1 MKFAVLGSNTSTSL
15 SPKLHSIVYD
25 ILELNHSYSFIES
38 SDIDQDILLKYNG
51 LNITNPFKKSII
63 NYVDNVDP
71 LAEKIGSVN
80 CIKYSNSKIYGFN
93 TDYYGFNQFIK
104 SNNIELFNKDI
115 LVVGA
120 GGASL
125 SICSYLNNINKK
137 FKILNRTYTNTQHF
151 INKLNISN
159 NSIYDGKLKH
169 YDIIINCLPNN
180 VNFLKML
187 ERNEIDYQ
195 KSTSII
201 DINYLTNINYINDNQ
216 NYYNGIDML
225 IHQAIKSI
233 EIWIEKD
240 ISQIVDYQIIK
251 DRLKKDA

>member
-1 MKFAVLGSNTSTSL
+1 MKFAVLGSNTSASL

-25 ILELNHSYSFIES
+25 ILELNHSYSFIETS
-38 SDIDQDILLKYNG
+38 EIDQDTLLKYNG

-104 SNNIELFNKDI
+104 SNKIELDSKDI

-125 SICSYLNNINKK
+125 SICCYLNDINKK
-137 FKILNRTYTNTQHF
+137 FKLLNRTYLNAQHF
-151 INKLNISN
+151 IKKLNISN
-159 NSIYDGKLKH
+159 NCIFDGNLKH
-169 YDIIINCLPNN
+169 YDIIINCLPINI
-180 VNFLKML
+180 NFLEIL
-187 ERNEIDYQ
+187 ERNEIDYN
-195 KSTSII
+195 KSSSII
-201 DINYLTNINYINDNQ
+201 DINYLTNLNYINDNQ

>member
-63 NYVDNVDP
+63 NYVDNLDP

>member
-38 SDIDQDILLKYNG
+38 SDIDQDMLLKYNG

-63 NYVDNVDP
+63 NYLDNVDP

-80 CIKYSNSKIYGFN
+80 CIKYTNSKIYGFN

-104 SNNIELFNKDI
+104 SNNIELFNKNI

-125 SICSYLNNINKK
+125 SICSYLNDINKK

-187 ERNEIDYQ
+187 ERNEIDYHR
-195 KSTSII
+195 STSII

>member
-38 SDIDQDILLKYNG
+38 SDIDQDILIKYNG

-80 CIKYSNSKIYGFN
+80 CIKCSNSKIYGFN

>member
-38 SDIDQDILLKYNG
+38 SDIDQDMLLKYNG

-63 NYVDNVDP
+63 NYVDRVDP

-80 CIKYSNSKIYGFN
+80 CIKYTNSKIYGFN

-104 SNNIELFNKDI
+104 SNNIELFNKNI

-125 SICSYLNNINKK
+125 SICSYLNDINKK

-187 ERNEIDYQ
+187 ERNEIDYHR
-195 KSTSII
+195 STSII

>member
-38 SDIDQDILLKYNG
+38 SDIDQDMLLKYNG

-125 SICSYLNNINKK
+125 SICSYLNDINKK

-151 INKLNISN
+151 INKLNVSN

-187 ERNEIDYQ
+187 ERNEIDYHR
-195 KSTSII
+195 SSSII

>member
-38 SDIDQDILLKYNG
+38 SDIDQDMLLKYNG

-63 NYVDNVDP
+63 NYVDRVDP

-80 CIKYSNSKIYGFN
+80 CIKYTNSKIYGFN

-125 SICSYLNNINKK
+125 SICSYLNDINEK

-187 ERNEIDYQ
+187 ERNEIDYHR
-195 KSTSII
+195 STSII

>member
-38 SDIDQDILLKYNG
+38 SDIDQDMLLKYNG

-63 NYVDNVDP
+63 NYVDRVDP

-80 CIKYSNSKIYGFN
+80 CIKYTNSKIYGFN

-104 SNNIELFNKDI
+104 SNNIELFNKNI

-125 SICSYLNNINKK
+125 SICSYLNDINKK

-159 NSIYDGKLKH
+159 DSIYDEKLKH

-187 ERNEIDYQ
+187 ERNEIDYHR
-195 KSTSII
+195 STSII

>member
-38 SDIDQDILLKYNG
+38 SDIDQDMLLKYNG

-80 CIKYSNSKIYGFN
+80 CIKYTNSKIYGFN

-104 SNNIELFNKDI
+104 SNNIELFNKNI

-125 SICSYLNNINKK
+125 SICSYLNDINKK
-137 FKILNRTYTNTQHF
+137 FKILNRTYINTQHF

-159 NSIYDGKLKH
+159 NSIYDGKLRH

-187 ERNEIDYQ
+187 ERNEIDYHR
-195 KSTSII
+195 STSII

>member
-38 SDIDQDILLKYNG
+38 SDIDQDMLLKYNG

-63 NYVDNVDP
+63 NYVDRVDP

-80 CIKYSNSKIYGFN
+80 CIKYTNSKIYGFN

-104 SNNIELFNKDI
+104 SNNIELFNKNI

-125 SICSYLNNINKK
+125 SICSYLNDINKK

-180 VNFLKML
+180 VNFLKIL
-187 ERNEIDYQ
+187 ESNEIEHN

-201 DINYLTNINYINDNQ
+201 DINDLTNINYINDNQ

>member
-38 SDIDQDILLKYNG
+38 SDIDQDILIKYNG

-80 CIKYSNSKIYGFN
+80 CIKYTNSKIYGFN

-104 SNNIELFNKDI
+104 SNNIELFNKNI

-125 SICSYLNNINKK
+125 SICSYLNDINKK

-187 ERNEIDYQ
+187 ERNEIDYHR
-195 KSTSII
+195 STSII

>member
-80 CIKYSNSKIYGFN
+80 CIKCSNSKIYGFN

>member
-38 SDIDQDILLKYNG
+38 SDIDQDILIKYNG

-104 SNNIELFNKDI
+104 SNKIELFNKDI

-125 SICSYLNNINKK
+125 SICSYLNDINNK
-137 FKILNRTYTNTQHF
+137 FKILNRTYINTQHF
-151 INKLNISN
+151 IKKLNISN

-169 YDIIINCLPNN
+169 YDIIINCLPSY
-180 VNFLKML
+180 VNFLKIL
-187 ERNEIDYQ
+187 ERNEIDYHR
-195 KSTSII
+195 SSSII

-240 ISQIVDYQIIK
+240 ISHIVDYQMIK

>member
-15 SPKLHSIVYD
+15 SPKLHSILFD
-25 ILELNHSYSFIES
+25 ILELNYSYSFIECTN
-38 SDIDQDILLKYNG
+38 IDEGIISKYNG

-63 NYVDNVDP
+63 NFVDKVDP

-104 SNNIELFNKDI
+104 SNKIELDSKDI

-125 SICSYLNNINKK
+125 SICCYLNDINKK
-137 FKILNRTYTNTQHF
+137 FKLLNRTYINTQHF
-151 INKLNISN
+151 IKKLNISN
-159 NSIYDGKLKH
+159 NSIFDGNLKH
-169 YDIIINCLPNN
+169 YDIIINCLPTN
-180 VNFLKML
+180 VNFLKIL
-187 ERNEIDYQ
+187 ERNEIDYI
-195 KSTSII
+195 KSSLII
-201 DINYLTNINYINDNQ
+201 DINYLTNLNYINNNQ

>member
-38 SDIDQDILLKYNG
+38 SDIDQDMLLKYNG

-104 SNNIELFNKDI
+104 SNNIELFNKNI

-125 SICSYLNNINKK
+125 SICSYLNDINKK

-187 ERNEIDYQ
+187 ERNEIDYHR
-195 KSTSII
+195 STSII

>member
-38 SDIDQDILLKYNG
+38 SDIDQDMLLKYNG

-80 CIKYSNSKIYGFN
+80 CIKYTNSKIYGFN

-104 SNNIELFNKDI
+104 SNNIELFNKNI

-125 SICSYLNNINKK
+125 SICSYLNDINKK

-187 ERNEIDYQ
+187 ERNEIDYHR
-195 KSTSII
+195 STSII

>member
-15 SPKLHSIVYD
+15 SPKLHSILFD
-25 ILELNHSYSFIES
+25 ILELNHSYSFIECTN
-38 SDIDQDILLKYNG
+38 IDEAIIPKYNG

-63 NYVDNVDP
+63 NYVDKVDP

-104 SNNIELFNKDI
+104 SNKIKLDNKDI

-120 GGASL
+120 GGASS
-125 SICSYLNNINKK
+125 SICCYLKDINIK
-137 FKILNRTYTNTQHF
+137 FELLNRTYINTQDF
-151 INKLNISN
+151 LEKLNISKKF
-159 NSIYDGKLKH
+159 IFDGKPNH
-169 YDIIINCLPNN
+169 YDIIINCLPIN
-180 VNFLKML
+180 VDFLRIL
-187 ERNEIDYQ
+187 ERNEIDYK
-195 KSTSII
+195 KSSSII
-201 DINYLTNINYINDNQ
+201 DINYLTKLNCINDYQ
-216 NYYNGIDML
+216 HYYNGIDML

-233 EIWIEKD
+233 EIWIEND

>member
-38 SDIDQDILLKYNG
+38 SDIDQDMLLKYNG
-51 LNITNPFKKSII
+51 LNITNPFKKLII

-125 SICSYLNNINKK
+125 SVCSYLNDINKK

-187 ERNEIDYQ
+187 ERNEIDYHR
-195 KSTSII
+195 STSII

>member
-38 SDIDQDILLKYNG
+38 SDIDQDMLLKYNG

-80 CIKYSNSKIYGFN
+80 CIKYTNSKIYGFN

-104 SNNIELFNKDI
+104 SNNIELFNKNI

-125 SICSYLNNINKK
+125 SICSYLNDINKK

-187 ERNEIDYQ
+187 ERNEIDYHR
-195 KSTSII
+195 STSII
-201 DINYLTNINYINDNQ
+201 DINYLTNINYINGNQ

>member
-38 SDIDQDILLKYNG
+38 SNIDLDMLLKYNG

-80 CIKYSNSKIYGFN
+80 CIKCSNSKIYGFN

>member
-25 ILELNHSYSFIES
+25 ILELNHSYSFIETS
-38 SDIDQDILLKYNG
+38 EIDQDILLKYNG
-51 LNITNPFKKSII
+51 LNITNPFKRSII
-63 NYVDNVDP
+63 NLVHKVDP

-80 CIKYSNSKIYGFN
+80 CIKYRNSKIYGFN
-93 TDYYGFNQFIK
+93 TDYYGFSQFIRLNK
-104 SNNIELFNKDI
+104 IEFNNKDI

-120 GGASL
+120 GGAAS
-125 SICSYLNNINKK
+125 SICSYLNDINMK
-137 FKILNRTYTNTQHF
+137 FKLLNRTYINTQRF
-151 INKLNISN
+151 IKKLNISN
-159 NSIYDGKLKH
+159 NFVFDGKSKH
-169 YDIIINCLPNN
+169 YDVIINCLPVN
-180 VNFLKML
+180 VNFLKIL
-187 ERNEIDYQ
+187 ESNEIDYN

-201 DINYLTNINYINDNQ
+201 DINYLTSPSYINDNQ

>member
-38 SDIDQDILLKYNG
+38 TEIYQDILLKYNG

-63 NYVDNVDP
+63 SYVHNVDP

-80 CIKYSNSKIYGFN
+80 CIKYSNNKIYGFN
-93 TDYYGFNQFIK
+93 TDYYGFNEFIK
-104 SNNIELFNKDI
+104 SNKIELDEKDI

-120 GGASL
+120 GGASS
-125 SICSYLNNINKK
+125 SICCYLKDINKN
-137 FKILNRTYTNTQHF
+137 FKLLNRTYKNAQYF
-151 INKLNISN
+151 VKKLNISN
-159 NSIYDGKLKH
+159 NFIFDGKAKH
-169 YDIIINCLPNN
+169 YDVIINCLPFN
-180 VNFLKML
+180 VDFLRVL
-187 ERNEIDYQ
+187 ETNEIDY
-195 KSTSII
+195 KRSNTII
-201 DINYLTNINYINDNQ
+201 DINYLTNSNYINDNQ

-225 IHQAIKSI
+225 IHQAIQSI

>member
-15 SPKLHSIVYD
+15 SPKLHSIVND

-38 SDIDQDILLKYNG
+38 SDIDQDMLLKYNG

-104 SNNIELFNKDI
+104 TNNIELFNKDI

-125 SICSYLNNINKK
+125 SICSYLNDINKK

-187 ERNEIDYQ
+187 ERNEIDYHR
-195 KSTSII
+195 SSSII

>member
-38 SDIDQDILLKYNG
+38 SDIDQDMLLKYNG

-125 SICSYLNNINKK
+125 SICSYLNDINKK

-187 ERNEIDYQ
+187 ERNEIDYHR
-195 KSTSII
+195 SSSII

>member
-1 MKFAVLGSNTSTSL
+1 MKFAVLGSNTSNSL

-38 SDIDQDILLKYNG
+38 SDIDQGILLKYNG

-93 TDYYGFNQFIK
+93 TDYYGFNQFIR
-104 SNNIELFNKDI
+104 SNKIELHNKNI

-125 SICSYLNNINKK
+125 SI
-137 FKILNRTYTNTQHF
+137 
-151 INKLNISN
+151 
-159 NSIYDGKLKH
+159 
-169 YDIIINCLPNN
+169 
-180 VNFLKML
+180 
-187 ERNEIDYQ
+187 
-195 KSTSII
+195 
-201 DINYLTNINYINDNQ
+201 
-216 NYYNGIDML
+216 
-225 IHQAIKSI
+225 
-233 EIWIEKD
+233 
-240 ISQIVDYQIIK
+240 
-251 DRLKKDA
+251 